1 MQTIVCVCVSVCL
14 PLLCL
19 TACSCS
25 GSIGVSLCLSLSPFS
40 SFSILHATPPL
51 SLRMRGALFENKAE
65 KRRRAERRERTGV
78 AGS

>member
-1 MQTIVCVCVSVCL
+1 MYVCPCCVSL
-14 PLLCL
+14 PAAAVAALE
-19 TACSCS
+19 
-25 GSIGVSLCLSLSPFS
+25 SLSVSLSPFS

-65 KRRRAERRERTGV
+65 KRRRAERRREERGERTGV

>member
-1 MQTIVCVCVSVCL
+1 MFL

-25 GSIGVSLCLSLSPFS
+25 GSIGVSLSLSPFS

-51 SLRMRGALFENKAE
+51 YLRMRGALFVNKAE
-65 KRRRAERRERTGV
+65 ERRRKEKKDRCSRFLDTAV
-78 AGS
+78 

>member
-1 MQTIVCVCVSVCL
+1 MQTGVCVCVRACASVCL

-25 GSIGVSLCLSLSPFS
+25 GSIGVSLFLSPFS

-51 SLRMRGALFENKAE
+51 YLKMRGALFENKAGE
-65 KRRRAERRERTGV
+65 KRR
-78 AGS
+78 